1 MNIIFKVILPIAV
14 ALVVAFLWILIL
26 DPELDG
32 LESEIDLNALNQ
44 LNLII
49 GFLYIALIRESRE
62 KWKMFIRN
70 ANEYIIAC
78 SMLLSFD
85 ITFKNDIAEL
95 TENLNKYLGT
105 PDDNVKKQLNLLQL
119 ITKQTYKLLEK
130 SKDNSNL
137 NVKELIIKIK
147 HVTESMDRQYFTRE
161 PGLFIWHL
169 RALLILYFGSIP
181 AGLFS
186 HYGRTGTLV
195 IYPIMIYF
203 LFAVVIWSNAYENP
217 LKHPEIVP
225 RFKKLMESY
234 KNMKFETYNDNET
247 VLGKRSSSLNMLRYG

>member
-1 MNIIFKVILPIAV
+1 MNIIFKVFLPVAI
-14 ALVVAFLWILIL
+14 ALVVAFMWILIL

-32 LESEIDLNALNQ
+32 LESDIDLNALNQ

-49 GFLYIALIRESRE
+49 GFLYIALIKESRD

-85 ITFKNDIAEL
+85 PSFKSTIATLTND
-95 TENLNKYLGT
+95 LNKYLGA
-105 PDDNVKKQLNLLQL
+105 PDDDIKKQLDLLQN

-130 SKDNSNL
+130 GKDNSNH

-147 HVTESMDRQYFTRE
+147 HVTESMDRQYFTKE

-169 RALLILYFGSIP
+169 RALLILYF
-181 AGLFS
+181 
-186 HYGRTGTLV
+186 
-195 IYPIMIYF
+195 
-203 LFAVVIWSNAYENP
+203 
-217 LKHPEIVP
+217 
-225 RFKKLMESY
+225 
-234 KNMKFETYNDNET
+234 
-247 VLGKRSSSLNMLRYG
+247 